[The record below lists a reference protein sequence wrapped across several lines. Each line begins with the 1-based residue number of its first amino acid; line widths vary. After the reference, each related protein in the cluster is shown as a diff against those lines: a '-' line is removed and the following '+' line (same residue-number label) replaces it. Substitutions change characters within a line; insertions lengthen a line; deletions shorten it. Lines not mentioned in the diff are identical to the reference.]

1 MTKYR
6 HNNESEKLDIPE
18 ELMEIYRRP
27 PESRTQNNINY
38 LYQECKKLKF
48 FKNLILTNNQA
59 QLMIREIIS
68 RVEFSL
74 FSKGKI
80 IYSLNEPI
88 INMLFVFEGEINIYE
103 KQINK
108 KPIRREL
115 SGSPKKLPIPQ
126 EQNNQKVA
134 YILSKGDIYG
144 DEDIK
149 KEKREM
155 QVDAKTKCIIGFLS
169 IQDYIFIFEKTNLLE
184 RNDIKEFLMKI
195 NIFKDINIIVLNNL
209 CELIKIKKISKGEY
223 LVKKGEPYNNIYLI
237 RHGSFHIFFNTRIKI
252 ITEYDLESFS
262 NSKKRSE
269 SSNIKYKFEKNCYD
283 KLQYQIITLFSGE
296 FIGDIE
302 YYLGKE
308 KYSLFARCTSD
319 DTEVF
324 EINANAFES
333 ICNRK
338 IKNLFSKEIKKKI
351 DYFEKRCKEIR
362 KVHKNK
368 NFGLKNK
375 YKLMIIKNIEEENKD
390 IFEKFENKAK
400 YRNQLN
406 DKKFNTIIS
415 SLSQRN
421 NRLLTDQNN
430 NYITNSLFF
439 NKMNY
444 SKKNNISIANQ
455 NNLNKIMK
463 KVGSSKSP
471 KKILLPYTN
480 KKLSIINF
488 SVKKE
493 KPENIIEKEKNKN
506 IINEVKPI
514 KDKKLRLNENIKELL
529 FNNNVNRNK
538 SHKLNNL
545 ASLRE
550 TKRLLSPLT
559 DRNIYD
565 FRNIV
570 NIPDISKNF
579 LIKYNSRD
587 LKQKVS
593 TIFPYKEKIK

>member
-1 MTKYR
+1 MTKYK
-6 HNNESEKLDIPE
+6 HNNESEKLDVPE

-48 FKNLILTNNQA
+48 FKNLILTKNQA

-68 RVEFSL
+68 RVEFSV
-74 FSKGKI
+74 FNKGKI
-80 IYSLNEPI
+80 IYSINEPI
-88 INMLFVFEGEINIYE
+88 INMLFVFEGEINVYE

-108 KPIRREL
+108 KQIKREL
-115 SGSPKKLPIPQ
+115 INSPRKMPISQ

-134 YILSKGDIYG
+134 YILSKGDKYG

-149 KEKREM
+149 KEKRET

-184 RNDIKEFLMKI
+184 KNDIKEFLMKI
-195 NIFKDINIIVLNNL
+195 NIFKDNIMVLNNL
-209 CELIKIKKISKGEY
+209 CEIIKIKKISKGEY

-237 RHGSFHIFFNTRIKI
+237 RHGSFHIFFNTKIKI

-262 NSKKRSE
+262 NSKKRSV
-269 SSNIKYKFEKNCYD
+269 SSNIKYKFEKNCFD
-283 KLQYQIITLFSGE
+283 RIQYQIITLFSGE

-302 YYLGKE
+302 YYLGKD

-324 EINANAFES
+324 EINANSFET

-338 IKNLFSKEIKKKI
+338 MKNLFFKEIKKKI
-351 DYFEKRCKEIR
+351 DYYEKRCKEIR

-368 NFGLKNK
+368 HFGLKNK

-390 IFEKFENKAK
+390 VFEKFENKSK

-406 DKKFNTIIS
+406 DKKFNMTIVT
-415 SLSQRN
+415 QRN
-421 NRLLTDQNN
+421 NRLLTNENN
-430 NYITNSLFF
+430 NFNINSLFI
-439 NKMNY
+439 NKINIF
-444 SKKNNISIANQ
+444 KKSNLSINNQ
-455 NNLNKIMK
+455 NSINKIMK
-463 KVGSSKSP
+463 KISSNKTP
-471 KKILLPYTN
+471 KKILFPYKN
-480 KKLSIINF
+480 KKLNIVSYTE
-488 SVKKE
+488 KKE
-493 KPENIIEKEKNKN
+493 KPENFEKERKNK
-506 IINEVKPI
+506 
-514 KDKKLRLNENIKELL
+514 RLLLNQNIKELL
-529 FNNNVNRNK
+529 FNKNVKRNK
-538 SHKLNNL
+538 SHKINDLV
-545 ASLRE
+545 SLRE
-550 TKRLLSPLT
+550 SKKLLSPLT
-559 DRNIYD
+559 YRNVYD
-565 FRNIV
+565 FRNMA

-587 LKQKVS
+587 LKKKV
-593 TIFPYKEKIK
+593 TIFSYKDKMM

>member
-338 IKNLFSKEIKKKI
+338 IKNFFSKEIKKKI

-480 KKLSIINF
+480 KKLSIISF

>member
-1 MTKYR
+1 MTKYK
-6 HNNESEKLDIPE
+6 HNNESEKLDVPE

-48 FKNLILTNNQA
+48 FKNLILTKNQA

-68 RVEFSL
+68 RVEFSV
-74 FSKGKI
+74 FNKGKI
-80 IYSLNEPI
+80 IYSINEPI
-88 INMLFVFEGEINIYE
+88 INMLFVFEGEINVYE

-108 KPIRREL
+108 KQIKREL
-115 SGSPKKLPIPQ
+115 INSPRKMPISQ

-134 YILSKGDIYG
+134 YILSKGDKYG

-149 KEKREM
+149 KEKRET

-184 RNDIKEFLMKI
+184 KNDIKEFLMKI
-195 NIFKDINIIVLNNL
+195 NIFKDNIMVLNNL
-209 CELIKIKKISKGEY
+209 CEIIKIKKISKGEY

-237 RHGSFHIFFNTRIKI
+237 RHGSFHIFFNTKIKI

-262 NSKKRSE
+262 NSKKRSV
-269 SSNIKYKFEKNCYD
+269 SSNIKYKFEKNCFD
-283 KLQYQIITLFSGE
+283 RIQYQIITLFSGE

-302 YYLGKE
+302 YYLGKD

-324 EINANAFES
+324 EINANSFET

-338 IKNLFSKEIKKKI
+338 MKNLFFKEIKKKI
-351 DYFEKRCKEIR
+351 DYYEKRCKEIR

-368 NFGLKNK
+368 HFGLKNK

-390 IFEKFENKAK
+390 VFEKFENKSK

-406 DKKFNTIIS
+406 DKKFNMTIVT
-415 SLSQRN
+415 QRN
-421 NRLLTDQNN
+421 NRLLTNENN
-430 NYITNSLFF
+430 NFNINSLFI
-439 NKMNY
+439 NKINIF
-444 SKKNNISIANQ
+444 KKSNLSINNQ
-455 NNLNKIMK
+455 NSINKIMK
-463 KVGSSKSP
+463 KISSNKTP
-471 KKILLPYTN
+471 KKILFPYKN
-480 KKLSIINF
+480 KKFNIVSYTE
-488 SVKKE
+488 KKE
-493 KPENIIEKEKNKN
+493 KPENFEKERKNK
-506 IINEVKPI
+506 
-514 KDKKLRLNENIKELL
+514 RLLLNQNIKELL
-529 FNNNVNRNK
+529 FNKNVKRNK
-538 SHKLNNL
+538 SHKINDLV
-545 ASLRE
+545 SLRE
-550 TKRLLSPLT
+550 SKKLLSPLT
-559 DRNIYD
+559 YRNVYE
-565 FRNIV
+565 FRNMA

-587 LKQKVS
+587 LKKKV
-593 TIFPYKEKIK
+593 TIFSYKDKMM

>member
-480 KKLSIINF
+480 KKLSIISF

-545 ASLRE
+545 SSLRE
-550 TKRLLSPLT
+550 SKGLLSPLT

>member
-1 MTKYR
+1 MTKYK
-6 HNNESEKLDIPE
+6 HNNESEKLDVPE

-48 FKNLILTNNQA
+48 FKNLILTKNQA

-68 RVEFSL
+68 RVEFSV
-74 FSKGKI
+74 FNKGKI
-80 IYSLNEPI
+80 IYSINEPI
-88 INMLFVFEGEINIYE
+88 INMLFVFEGEINVYE

-108 KPIRREL
+108 KQIKREL
-115 SGSPKKLPIPQ
+115 INSPRKMPISQ

-134 YILSKGDIYG
+134 YILSKGDKYG

-149 KEKREM
+149 KEKRET
-155 QVDAKTKCIIGFLS
+155 QVDTKTKCIIGFLS

-184 RNDIKEFLMKI
+184 KNDIKQFLMKI
-195 NIFKDINIIVLNNL
+195 NIFKDYIMVLKIL

-237 RHGSFHIFFNTRIKI
+237 RHGSFHIFFNTKIKI

-262 NSKKRSE
+262 NSKKRSV
-269 SSNIKYKFEKNCYD
+269 SSNIKYKFEKNCFD
-283 KLQYQIITLFSGE
+283 RIQYQIITLFSGE

-302 YYLGKE
+302 YYLGKD

-324 EINANAFES
+324 EINANSFET

-338 IKNLFSKEIKKKI
+338 MKNLFFKEIKKKI
-351 DYFEKRCKEIR
+351 DYYEKRCKEIR

-368 NFGLKNK
+368 HFGLKNK

-390 IFEKFENKAK
+390 VFEKFENKSK

-406 DKKFNTIIS
+406 DKKFNMTIVT
-415 SLSQRN
+415 QRN
-421 NRLLTDQNN
+421 NRLLTNENN
-430 NYITNSLFF
+430 NFNINSLFI
-439 NKMNY
+439 NKINIF
-444 SKKNNISIANQ
+444 KKSNLSINNQ
-455 NNLNKIMK
+455 NSINKIMK
-463 KVGSSKSP
+463 KISSNKTP
-471 KKILLPYTN
+471 KKILFPYKN
-480 KKLSIINF
+480 KKLNIVSYTE
-488 SVKKE
+488 KKE
-493 KPENIIEKEKNKN
+493 KPENFEKERKNK
-506 IINEVKPI
+506 
-514 KDKKLRLNENIKELL
+514 RLLLNQNIKELL
-529 FNNNVNRNK
+529 FNKNVKRNK
-538 SHKLNNL
+538 SHKINDLV
-545 ASLRE
+545 SLRE
-550 TKRLLSPLT
+550 SKKLLSPLT
-559 DRNIYD
+559 YRNVYD
-565 FRNIV
+565 FRNMA

-587 LKQKVS
+587 LKKKV
-593 TIFPYKEKIK
+593 TIFSYKDKMM